1 VASDEKHPIV
11 AGVTALVAVGL
22 VIGLLFG
29 GFTLVASHVLGIGDD
44 GGSTATDSGP
54 SLYLPT
60 PEPTQSSSG
69 TTEPGT
75 ATSAPPSSAPPT
87 STAPADDIT
96 LQAGK
101 AKVGSMERID
111 LTGVYQ
117 GGEGAVLQV
126 QRMDDKK
133 WEDFPVTAA
142 VSGGTFSTYV
152 QTGRSGVQK
161 FRVRDSDS
169 GKVSNVVSVTVG

>member
-1 VASDEKHPIV
+1 VSSDEKHPIV

-29 GFTLVASHVLGIGDD
+29 LFTLAASHVLGIGDD
-44 GGSTATDSGP
+44 NGSTASDAGP

-60 PEPTQSSSG
+60 PEPTQSSSS
-69 TTEPGT
+69 TADAGT
-75 ATSAPPSSAPPT
+75 ATQPPPSAPPT

-96 LQAGK
+96 LQVGQS
-101 AKVGSMERID
+101 KVSAMARID
-111 LTGVYQ
+111 LSGVYP

-152 QTGRSGVQK
+152 QTGRTGVQK

-169 GKVSNVVSVTVG
+169 GKVSNVVSVTIG